1 MKKLLTILAAVML
14 VGLIVPAFS
23 AVENVKVG
31 GDIVAKGILRKYFG
45 FINGGNLKTQR
56 ILYTGARVYVGA
68 ELSNNLSAMVRFI
81 NENDWGRNVPNQP
94 RNEPRDV
101 VLDLAYVKVADLM
114 VPGLNLTV
122 GRQEIQ
128 IADGLVVGSSYRV
141 ANYPTNL
148 ISAPDLGLEKAFDAI
163 KLDYAFTAAPVT
175 VSAFKSKLLVAQDF
189 NNLYGLDIGIKGESL
204 VVNPYYVNVSDPSRN
219 MQVVALNLGW
229 NPMEA
234 LGISAEYAKQFGEDK
249 TPSLKK
255 DYEGWALV
263 VGVDYK
269 FATNMKP
276 VISAMY
282 ADFSGEKNANKYG
295 WQPVAPS
302 NIASRVGKIAY
313 PALFKNGE
321 GSFDIGTGNGV
332 RVLKL
337 GLGLQPT
344 EKVGVNLDW
353 FHLTAKETAP
363 GISDSVGNEID
374 LGITYAYSEDLS
386 FGLDL
391 GYFLKGNYIKNSN
404 PGVEVKSPWQAIG
417 TMKVA
422 F

>member
-14 VGLIVPAFS
+14 VGLVVPAFS

-45 FINGGNLKTQR
+45 FIDGGNLKTQR

-68 ELSNNLSAMVRFI
+68 ELSNNVSAMVRFI
-81 NENDWGRNVPNQP
+81 NENDWGSKAG
-94 RNEPRDV
+94 EPRDV
-101 VLDLAYVKVADLM
+101 SLDLAYVKVADLM

-128 IADGLVVGSSYRV
+128 IADGLVVGSSYT
-141 ANYPTNL
+141 AGNYPTNL
-148 ISAPDLGLEKAFDAI
+148 GAPDLGLEKAFDAI
-163 KLDYAFTAAPVT
+163 KLDYAFTASPVT
-175 VSAFKSKLLVAQDF
+175 ISAFKSKLLVAKVS

-249 TPSLKK
+249 TPSPKK

-313 PALFKNGE
+313 PALFRNGE
-321 GSFDIGTGNGV
+321 GSFDIGSGSGV

-353 FHLTAKETAP
+353 FNLTAKETNP
-363 GISDSVGNEID
+363 GVSDSVGNEID

-391 GYFLKGNYIKNSN
+391 GYFVKGNYIKNSN
-404 PGVEVKSPWQAIG
+404 PGVEVKSPWQAIA